1 MPIANWREE
10 KTSIGGQ
17 FLSHETYK
25 THPLPTPACFS
36 NFISCTFIP
45 HIFIAKLEYLM
56 FQPNLPT
63 SLVSWLCT
71 WCCLA
76 WNSLLHAPVYPPSI
90 CTLRPQGLFVQMFHL
105 LNYLLPF
112 EQTFIKII
120 TSSYD
125 NCLLPHLSPSPEFL
139 TCGTVILAVNLS
151 IWPSDQCM
159 WHRKCLQ
166 DEGLQSAQGWVFYPF
181 HMLYVW

>member
-17 FLSHETYK
+17 FLSHET
-25 THPLPTPACFS
+25 HPSPTPAWFS
-36 NFISCTFIP
+36 NCISCTFI
-45 HIFIAKLEYLM
+45 HSNMSIFIAKLEYLM

-63 SLVSWLCT
+63 SLVSCLCT

-90 CTLRPQGLFVQMFHL
+90 CTLRPHGLFVQMFHL

-120 TSSYD
+120 ISSYD
-125 NCLLPHLSPSPEFL
+125 NCLLPRLSPSPEFL

-151 IWPSDQCM
+151 IWPCDQCILH
-159 WHRKCLQ
+159 WKCLQ
-166 DEGLQSAQGWVFYPF
+166 DEDVQSTQGWVFYSL
-181 HMLYVW
+181 HVLYG